1 MLVWAN
7 LMIEFIDMTLAF
19 CVALGFALGIISG
32 LTPGLHLN
40 NFASML
46 LAISPQL
53 ILLGLTPFQ
62 MASIILAASISQ
74 TFFDAI
80 PAIFLGAPDSETAL
94 SVLPGQRLML
104 EGRGIEAVRLSA
116 LGSAGSIAFAL
127 LLVYPLSWIISS
139 YYDYLTKYVGVL
151 LLAISLM
158 MIKSERGPWIEGQ
171 GSLVHWK
178 YKLIAGMLFLTSG
191 VLGIFAF
198 EHEDLLYSPL
208 DLEPQVLLPLL
219 SGIFGASSLI
229 LSLTTKVQIPKQ
241 VESKIK
247 MPGPTIAKAVLS
259 GGLGGSLLA
268 WSPGGSP
275 SVASIAARLGSP
287 GTAEEFLVSIAG
299 VNSANALFS
308 LVALYVIDRPR
319 SGAAAAIQQLLTLDQ
334 NIMAQMMIMAVIVVL
349 ASYLATI
356 AAAQLAA
363 RSISSLNYPRLCII
377 VLVFL
382 LAMTY
387 AFTGIFGL
395 FIFFLSTIVGLIAP
409 VAGIHRNHAMGVL
422 MLPLIVM
429 YI

>member
-1 MLVWAN
+1 ML
-7 LMIEFIDMTLAF
+7 EFIDTTLAV

-139 YYDYLTKYVGVL
+139 YYDYLVKYVGVL

-259 GGLGGSLLA
+259 GGLGGSLVA
-268 WSPGGSP
+268 WIPGVSP

-395 FIFFLSTIVGLIAP
+395 FVFFLSTIVGLIAP
-409 VAGIHRNHAMGVL
+409 VAGIHRIHAMGVL

>member
-1 MLVWAN
+1 ML
-7 LMIEFIDMTLAF
+7 EFIDTTLAF

-53 ILLGLTPFQ
+53 LLLGLTPFQ

-139 YYDYLTKYVGVL
+139 YYDYLVKYVGVL

-191 VLGIFAF
+191 GLGIFAF

-241 VESKIK
+241 TESKIK

-259 GGLGGSLLA
+259 GGLGGSLVA
-268 WSPGGSP
+268 WIPGVSP

-395 FIFFLSTIVGLIAP
+395 FVFFLSTIVGLIAP
-409 VAGIHRNHAMGVL
+409 VAGIHRIHAMGVL

>member
-1 MLVWAN
+1 
-7 LMIEFIDMTLAF
+7 MIELVDINLAF
-19 CVALGFALGIISG
+19 CITLGFVLGILSG

-62 MASIILAASISQ
+62 MASIILSASISQ

-127 LLVYPLSWIISS
+127 LLVYPLSWIVSG
-139 YYDYLTKYVGVL
+139 YYEYLTKYVGIF
-151 LLAISLM
+151 LLAIALM
-158 MIKSERGPWIEGQ
+158 MIKSERGSWIEGQ

-191 VLGIFAF
+191 LLGIFAF
-198 EHEDLLYSPL
+198 DHEGMISSPL
-208 DLEPQVLLPLL
+208 GLEPQVLLPLL
-219 SGIFGASSLI
+219 SGIFGASALI
-229 LSLTTKVQIPKQ
+229 LSLSTKTEIPEQK
-241 VESKIK
+241 ESRIK
-247 MPGPTIAKAVLS
+247 MPGSSLARAIFS
-259 GGLGGSLLA
+259 GSLGGSVVA
-268 WSPGGSP
+268 WIPGVSP
-275 SVASIAARLGSP
+275 SIASIAARLGSP

-319 SGAAAAIQQLLTLDQ
+319 SGAAAAIQELLTLDQ
-334 NIMAQMMIMAVIVVL
+334 NTMAMMMIIAMMVVVV
-349 ASYLATI
+349 SYLATI
-356 AAAQLAA
+356 GTAQLAA
-363 RSISSLNYPRLCII
+363 RTISSLNYPRLCIF
-377 VLVFL
+377 VLAFL

-387 AFTGIFGL
+387 AFTGMFGL
-395 FIFFLSTIVGLIAP
+395 FIFFLSTVVGLVAP
-409 VAGIHRNHAMGVL
+409 VAGIHRTHAMGVL
-422 MLPLIVM
+422 MLPLIM
-429 YI
+429 RYI